1 LAERWLSALE
11 QDLLGRLLHKTEE
24 DPPPSPNHLTG
35 VDASLLSSSWQKA
48 IRRGHDD
55 IAARCVA
62 TLHASDPAY
71 VWRRLRGI
79 ALEEVSA
86 ADLEL
91 VAQLIAIAGKQ
102 VLRAKLGDLRL
113 ALQFTQRLARA
124 SKCRTAC
131 DFLMW
136 QDPPQTVDWIGIH
149 ARLDEGQPW
158 TLVDVAA
165 QARAWQAITARSTYR
180 EGRWVQLSQA
190 DPARRDALLDAAGV
204 PDVVRYLVL
213 RGNSTDTLNALLVPT
228 YLLAQQQAD
237 RVDES
242 DQYPASNAPIG
253 PLPAY
258 AYCLFSAPGRAA
270 LRTLLR
276 TSPALTRLIR
286 SVPGIDALRAVGH
299 VVFQLEGGF
308 CHHTYRVAHA
318 LDIRAAYECATL
330 ERYGVPADRQP
341 ELRALVQAAWPQL
354 QRARQHAAA
363 LMRGPSLLRESIS
376 LPYLTHRSHRP

>member
-1 LAERWLSALE
+1 MAERWLSALE
-11 QDLLGRLLHKTEE
+11 QDLLGRLLHQTED
-24 DPPPSPNHLTG
+24 DPPATPTLLKG
-35 VDASLLSSSWQKA
+35 VDPSLLSSAWQKA

-62 TLHASDPAY
+62 TLHANDPAY

-102 VLRAKLGDLRL
+102 VLRAKLGDLSL

-124 SKCRTAC
+124 PKCRTAC

-136 QDPPQTVDWIGIH
+136 QDPPQAVDWIAIH
-149 ARLDEGQPW
+149 ARLDEVQPW
-158 TLVDVAA
+158 SLVDIAL
-165 QARAWQAITARSTYR
+165 QASAWQAITARSTYR

-204 PDVVRYLVL
+204 PEVVRYLVL

-228 YLLAQQQAD
+228 YLLAQQQAEL
-237 RVDES
+237 VDEI
-242 DQYPASNAPIG
+242 DLQPGSNALIG

-258 AYCLFSAPGRAA
+258 AYCLFSAPGRSA

-276 TSPALTRLIR
+276 TSPALTRFSR
-286 SVPGIDALRAVGH
+286 SVPGIDPLRAVGH

-308 CHHTYRVAHA
+308 CHQTVRVAHA
-318 LDIRAAYECATL
+318 LDIRHAYERATL
-330 ERYGVPADRQP
+330 ERYGVPVERQP
-341 ELRALVQAAWPQL
+341 ELRALVHAAWPQL
-354 QRARQHAAA
+354 HRARQHAAA
-363 LMRGPSLLRESIS
+363 PMRGPSLLRESTPP
-376 LPYLTHRSHRP
+376 PYPTQRSHRP